1 MSGGNCPETP
11 RQKMIGMM
19 YLFLTAMLALNVS
32 GELLKAFQL
41 VDESI
46 QQSTKAVDNKN
57 NQLYAAFEAAEF
69 ANPAKVKES
78 HLKAKEVQAAADS
91 LYNRIHSLKV
101 LMMHTADKSPEAT
114 LENYKGI
121 ENQDIAAQIMI
132 TEKGGERADQLK
144 EQINKYQE
152 LLVSLVDEKD
162 TVLRNTIS
170 NSLSTDDVEH
180 KKKGE
185 VTKKPWESQLFEH
198 LPLSASFALLSS
210 IQSNVRSSQADVVSY
225 LLSKVD
231 EGSYKFNKVEPIVIP
246 RSNVVIKGGEYY
258 AEMLIAATDT
268 LQPPTY
274 SIDGYN
280 PEILNNGRGV
290 LKIPAT
296 STGKKSW
303 KGNIVFKDPN
313 GVDKYY
319 PISHEYEVV
328 QPNVVISPTKMN
340 VFYEA
345 LDNPVEISVPGIA
358 SSQIKVSMTNASY
371 NKKGNEFIVKP
382 KAGKA
387 GGKSIITVSAE
398 INGQTRRLGS
408 QEFRIKR
415 VPDPI
420 AQVGGLGDG
429 DKIRKNLL
437 LAAGYVIAEMGEDFD
452 FDLKFKVT
460 QFSIGTY
467 RKGFY
472 TSETSQSNKF
482 TEAQENL
489 LKGTSRGSKVYIE
502 DIRAVGPD
510 GRTRKLGSITFTID

>member
-32 GELLKAFQL
+32 GELLQAFQL
-41 VDESI
+41 VDNSI

-57 NQLYAAFEAAEF
+57 NQLYAAFEAAET
-69 ANPAKVKES
+69 ANPAKVKEN
-78 HLKAKEVQAAADS
+78 HAKAQKIREAADS
-91 LYNRIHSLKV
+91 LANRIQKIKL
-101 LMMHTADKSPEAT
+101 LMMRTADPSPEAT

-132 TEKGGERADQLK
+132 TEKGGERSEELK
-144 EQINKYQE
+144 KEIIAYKD
-152 LLVSLVDEKD
+152 LLVAQVETED
-162 TVLRNTIS
+162 TALIKTIT
-170 NSLSTDDVEH
+170 NSLSTEDVEE

-210 IQSNVRSSQADVVSY
+210 IQSNVRSTQADVVAY

-231 EGSYKFNKVEPIVIP
+231 EGSYKFNKVEQIVIP
-246 RSNVVIKGGEYY
+246 RSDVVIKGGEYY

-274 SIDGYN
+274 SIEGYN
-280 PEILNNGRGV
+280 AEILENGRGV
-290 LKIPAT
+290 LRIPAN
-296 STGKKSW
+296 SIGKKTW
-303 KGNIVFKDPN
+303 RGNIIFKDPN
-313 GVDKYY
+313 GVDKSY

-358 SSQIKVSMTNASY
+358 SSQIRVSMTNASY

-382 KAGKA
+382 QAGKA
-387 GGKSIITVSAE
+387 GGKSIITVSAD

-415 VPDPI
+415 VPNPT
-420 AQVGGLGDG
+420 AMVAGLGDG

-437 LAAGYVIAEMGEDFD
+437 LAAGYVTAEMGEDFD

-472 TSETSQSNKF
+472 TNEVSNSNKF

-489 LKGTSRGSKVYIE
+489 LKGLAPGNKVYIE

-510 GRTRKLGSITFTID
+510 GRTRKLGSITFTVD